1 MGEELQPESC
11 ALALSIL
18 RRGALPILAAL
29 GVAVGLAASAGW
41 AQSPD
46 DALNSETPKACYAS
60 VQLRPNL
67 RARLEAKDYYATAA
81 EAAAHN
87 PPPTKDCFD
96 KHGRNRCVAGVAA
109 IESGDEAP
117 RWFASRWI
125 PSECAVCVRVL
136 PDDLDNGG
144 ISCDAPGAIALD
156 MLPRPPA
163 PKLVVRPGPP
173 PTRQ

>member
-11 ALALSIL
+11 ALALSML

-46 DALNSETPKACYAS
+46 DAQNSETPKACYAS
-60 VQLRPNL
+60 VQLRHNL

-96 KHGRNRCVAGVAA
+96 KHGRYRCVAGVAA
-109 IESGDEAP
+109 NKTNNETPQKNATHKNP
-117 RWFASRWI
+117 KKN
-125 PSECAVCVRVL
+125 AVCVRV
-136 PDDLDNGG
+136 
-144 ISCDAPGAIALD
+144 
-156 MLPRPPA
+156 
-163 PKLVVRPGPP
+163 
-173 PTRQ
+173 